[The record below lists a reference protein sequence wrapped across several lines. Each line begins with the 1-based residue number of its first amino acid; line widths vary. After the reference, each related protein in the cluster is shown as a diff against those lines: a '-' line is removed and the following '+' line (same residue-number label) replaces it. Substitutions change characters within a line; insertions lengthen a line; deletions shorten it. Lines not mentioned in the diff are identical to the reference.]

1 MRVPPSSGG
10 IPGTACHP
18 HRPVYHRPRRLT
30 GHLGPVYEFDIGI
43 ATFIAPASVFIYP
56 FVAQAIDMINEVY
69 GRPMT
74 RVAIAIALL
83 SQILLTVLIAVT
95 NSLTPAPVF
104 AFEAA
109 WQSIFTQ
116 GLLILLAP

>member
-1 MRVPPSSGG
+1 
-10 IPGTACHP
+10 
-18 HRPVYHRPRRLT
+18 
-30 GHLGPVYEFDIGI
+30 
-43 ATFIAPASVFIYP
+43 
-56 FVAQAIDMINEVY
+56 MINEVY
-69 GRPMT
+69 GRPVT

-83 SQILLTVLIAVT
+83 SQILLAVLIAVT
-95 NSLTPAPVF
+95 NSLIPAPVF